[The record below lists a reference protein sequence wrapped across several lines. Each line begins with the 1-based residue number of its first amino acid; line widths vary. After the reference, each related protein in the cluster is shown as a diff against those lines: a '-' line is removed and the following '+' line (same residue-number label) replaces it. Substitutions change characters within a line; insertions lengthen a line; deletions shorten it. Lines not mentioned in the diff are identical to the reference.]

1 MKDMDERKSKSSP
14 FFFYTEALKVGY
26 QGIPLIQNIRLEVNR
41 GEILSLIGPNGA
53 GKTTILK
60 SMTRQL
66 KLLGGRV
73 FLEGEDLMALRG
85 EELSRRQAVVLTER
99 IRPEYMTC
107 RDVVA
112 MGRYPYTGALGLL
125 GEEDQRKTTEALR
138 LVHAEE
144 LSDHDFQ
151 ALSDGQR
158 QRILLARAICQEPEL
173 ILLDEPTSFLDIR
186 HKLDFLTI
194 LRSLAREKKMA
205 VILSLHELD
214 LAQKVSD
221 KVACIKGPYIQWMGT
236 PEEIFQRDFVE
247 ELYEVENGTYDEVF
261 GCLEMAPPKGTP
273 ALFVIGGGGSA
284 VATYR
289 RLQRED
295 VPFATGIL
303 PENDLDYHLACH
315 LATKVFSS
323 PAYEVIPED
332 IYERAL
338 REMLLIGK
346 VLCPL
351 TTFGPG
357 NEANRRLYGEAL
369 KRKILC

>member
-1 MKDMDERKSKSSP
+1 MEEQRSRKAP
-14 FFFYTEALKVGY
+14 FFFYTEALEVGY
-26 QGIPLIQNIRLEVNR
+26 QGRPLIKNIRLEVKR

-60 SMTRQL
+60 SIARQL

-73 FLEGEDLMALRG
+73 FLEEEDLSSLRG
-85 EELSRRQAVVLTER
+85 DELSRRQAVVLTER

-107 RDVVA
+107 FDVVA

-125 GEEDQRKTTEALR
+125 GEEDQRKTWEALC
-138 LVHAEE
+138 LVHAED
-144 LSDHDFQ
+144 LADKDFQ

-194 LRSLAREKKMA
+194 LRSLTRERKMA

-221 KVACIKGPYIQWMGT
+221 QVACVKGPYIQWVGT

-247 ELYEVENGTYDEVF
+247 ELYEVKNGTYDEVF
-261 GCLEMAPPKGTP
+261 GCLEMAPPKGE
-273 ALFVIGGGGSA
+273 AKVFVIGGGGSA
-284 VATYR
+284 ANTYR
-289 RLQRED
+289 RLQRENI
-295 VPFATGIL
+295 PFATGIL
-303 PENDLDYHLACH
+303 PENDLDYHLALH

-323 PAYEVIPED
+323 PAYEPIPEE
-332 IYERAL
+332 IYERTLA
-338 REMLLIGK
+338 EMLSIGR

-351 TTFGPG
+351 TIFGPG
-357 NEANRRLYGEAL
+357 NEANRRLKEEAQ
-369 KRKILC
+369 RRGILG